1 MGEREAGASV
11 NEAGGTRE
19 RILLTAERLFAS
31 QGIDQTSIR
40 QINIAAGQRNSSA
53 TQYHFGTR
61 EDLIT
66 AILDYRR
73 EGINLRRLELLQG
86 LEAAGRRLDPRG
98 LAEALV
104 LPVAE
109 FLTREDAAGNYIVVT
124 AQLIGHPQHYALV
137 KNPGPSSE
145 GLARLYEL
153 AREALP
159 GVPPAVMLARIGMAI
174 RQMFHELSDY
184 QRVHLDGG
192 RRTVTDLEL
201 EAAGL
206 VDAVAG
212 MLAAPVSA
220 GAARAA
226 ARSSRS

>member
-1 MGEREAGASV
+1 MGERVMEACS
-11 NEAGGTRE
+11 TRE

-40 QINIAAGQRNSSA
+40 QINLAAGQRNSSA
-53 TQYHFGTR
+53 TQYHFGSR

-73 EGINLRRLELLQG
+73 EGINLRRLELLRE
-86 LEAAGRRLDPRG
+86 LEATGRRHDPRG

-109 FLTREDAAGNYIVVT
+109 LLTRDDAAGNYIVVT

-145 GLARLYEL
+145 GLVRLYEY

-159 GVPPAVMLARIGMAI
+159 GVPPAVVLARIGMAI
-174 RQMFHELSDY
+174 RHMFHELSDF
-184 QRVHLDGG
+184 QRVRLDGG
-192 RRTVTDLEL
+192 RRPVTDLEL
-201 EAAGL
+201 ETAGL

-212 MLAAPVSA
+212 MLAAPVSP

-226 ARSSRS
+226 ARPSRA